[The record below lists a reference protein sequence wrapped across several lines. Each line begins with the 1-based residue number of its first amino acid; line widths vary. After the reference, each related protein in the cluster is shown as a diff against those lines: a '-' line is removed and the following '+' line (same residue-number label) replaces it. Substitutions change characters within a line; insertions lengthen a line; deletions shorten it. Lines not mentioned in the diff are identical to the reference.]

1 MGFSQAVSGLNAASS
16 NLDVIGNNI
25 ANSATSGFKAGS
37 VSFADM
43 FAGSQT
49 GMGVKVAGI
58 TQDFN
63 DGTTTTTNRR
73 LDLAISQNG
82 FFRMQDSTGGI
93 FYARNGQFKL
103 DENRNIVNMQGLNLT
118 GYPATGT
125 PPTVQQGANPIP
137 LSIPQGMIPA
147 KATTAGNMVANLTS
161 THNIIPAETTS
172 SAGVTTPT
180 FDPDK
185 PDTYSFVNN
194 ITTFDSLGNRH
205 EINVFYVKRSEDAVN
220 GNSWDVYTRDSS
232 AVPAQV
238 AERRGSM
245 RFDTNGALVETTNPV
260 ITPPA
265 TTPVETPT
273 TVPFTLTIP
282 MGVVNGAPAQDFAL
296 NVAGSKQ
303 QNTGTDSIVTQN
315 QTGYAA
321 GEFTGFQINNDGS
334 VVGTY
339 SNQQTQLLGQIV
351 MVNFANPEG
360 LSSEGNN
367 VWKETLS
374 SGNAI
379 LGTAG
384 SGGFG
389 TLTSGALESSNVDL
403 SKELVNM
410 IVAQRNYQSNAQTI
424 KTQDQILQTLVN
436 LR

>member
-161 THNIIPAETTS
+161 THDIIPADTTS
-172 SAGVTTPT
+172 GGVTTPT

-194 ITTFDSLGNRH
+194 MTTFDSLGNRH

-238 AERRGSM
+238 AEKRGSM
-245 RFDTNGALVETTNPV
+245 LFDTNGALKSVTNGTNAASTTDFNM
-260 ITPPA
+260 
-265 TTPVETPT
+265 
-273 TVPFTLTIP
+273 TIP
-282 MGVVNGAPAQDFAL
+282 MGVVNGAPAQEFAL